1 MEFAAQIFNLLIFL
15 FFKVICLVTAL
26 VLFPIMFIQELN
38 ERGRDKWYFG
48 WSYGTAW
55 GGAIFL
61 AGATLL
67 LVCDRKREE
76 IFYRE
81 RLYLHQE
88 DEENVEAIQEAKIK
102 SPR

>member
-1 MEFAAQIFNLLIFL
+1 
-15 FFKVICLVTAL
+15 
-26 VLFPIMFIQELN
+26 MFIQELN
-38 ERGRDKWYFG
+38 DRGRDKWYFG

-67 LVCDRKREE
+67 LVCDRKKEE
-76 IFYRE
+76 IFYTE